1 MAAALAAVDA
11 APLADVRGTFWPDTS
26 EISFLE
32 AAVLG
37 GHAELAQRLARSTA
51 SAPRLRGVLILARGR
66 LEAKLLQARWVDGWV
81 TFLLVSCCALMLLQN
96 DNKYNATE

>member
-11 APLADVRGTFWPDTS
+11 APLADARGTFWPYTS

-37 GHAELAQRLARSTA
+37 GHAELAQRLARSGGVPPW
-51 SAPRLRGVLILARGR
+51 SQAPSSTGFLRAAYETGYWSVSSPP
-66 LEAKLLQARWVDGWV
+66 RWLG
-81 TFLLVSCCALMLLQN
+81 
-96 DNKYNATE
+96 